1 MKAKKKKSNSN
12 IETITCIPECIHQFT
27 ACGQMCQ
34 CHLCQKWHH
43 EDCLEISPPVG
54 LWTSSSCRKMTETLL
69 TMSEVMNKILQSNI
83 ELHAM
88 VKQQQREMSVMA
100 NHLTALTDEL
110 YSTKNDGF
118 TTVSSTV
125 RESSSSVPS
134 SVPSARKAGSSSS
147 SSSRQSTKSTSS
159 STTSTSSSTARTA
172 RKTSPTSSSAPTST
186 RTSTS
191 SRQSTASTTS
201 TSSSTAL
208 TARKTSSTSSSSPTS
223 TRTSTSTRQSTASTS
238 STTSPP
244 TLTSTVRPGHTFAEA
259 VSEPNQQRAVVPDV
273 VIIGTSLVRGVG
285 NCMSE
290 VNSMV
295 YTYPGQELPQLQQ
308 NVLNIFT
315 PAYQPAHVIIQCGG
329 NDAANRPTHKVV
341 LGYDR
346 LVNNVRKACPK
357 SIITLGIIPPRGTDH
372 TILENIAKV
381 NTYITNRGNRG
392 DGVVSS
398 DLCPCDYQHYKT
410 DLIHF
415 NQTGTQIFACRLA
428 THIASFR
435 VCPQ

>member
-54 LWTSSSCRKMTETLL
+54 LWTCSSCRKMPETLL

-110 YSTKNDGF
+110 YSTKNDSF

-125 RESSSSVPS
+125 RESSSSAPS
-134 SVPSARKAGSSSS
+134 AVPSARKTGSSSS

-191 SRQSTASTTS
+191 SRQSTASTPSSTAS
-201 TSSSTAL
+201 TSSSTAR

-223 TRTSTSTRQSTASTS
+223 TRTSTSSRQSTASTPSTTTS
-238 STTSPP
+238 STTSSSSTPTWSPP

-341 LGYDR
+341 LEYDR

-357 SIITLGIIPPRGTDH
+357 SIITLGIIPPRGTDR

-381 NTYITNRGNRG
+381 NTYT
-392 DGVVSS
+392 SPTES
-398 DLCPCDYQHYKT
+398 W
-410 DLIHF
+410 
-415 NQTGTQIFACRLA
+415 
-428 THIASFR
+428 
-435 VCPQ
+435 

>member
-43 EDCLEISPPVG
+43 EDCLGISPPVG
-54 LWTSSSCRKMTETLL
+54 LWTCSSCRKMPETLL

-110 YSTKNDGF
+110 YSTKNDAF
-118 TTVSSTV
+118 TTLSSTV
-125 RESSSSVPS
+125 RESSSSAPY
-134 SVPSARKAGSSSS
+134 SVPSAGSSSS
-147 SSSRQSTKSTSS
+147 SSSRQSTKSTPS
-159 STTSTSSSTARTA
+159 STTSTSSSTARNA
-172 RKTSPTSSSAPTST
+172 RKTSSTSSFSPTST

-191 SRQSTASTTS
+191 SRQSTASTP
-201 TSSSTAL
+201 SSST
-208 TARKTSSTSSSSPTS
+208 PTS
-223 TRTSTSTRQSTASTS
+223 
-238 STTSPP
+238 SPP

-273 VIIGTSLVRGVG
+273 FVIGTSLVRGVG

-295 YTYPGQELPQLQQ
+295 YTYPPL
-308 NVLNIFT
+308 
-315 PAYQPAHVIIQCGG
+315 
-329 NDAANRPTHKVV
+329 
-341 LGYDR
+341 
-346 LVNNVRKACPK
+346 
-357 SIITLGIIPPRGTDH
+357 
-372 TILENIAKV
+372 
-381 NTYITNRGNRG
+381 
-392 DGVVSS
+392 
-398 DLCPCDYQHYKT
+398 
-410 DLIHF
+410 
-415 NQTGTQIFACRLA
+415 
-428 THIASFR
+428 
-435 VCPQ
+435 